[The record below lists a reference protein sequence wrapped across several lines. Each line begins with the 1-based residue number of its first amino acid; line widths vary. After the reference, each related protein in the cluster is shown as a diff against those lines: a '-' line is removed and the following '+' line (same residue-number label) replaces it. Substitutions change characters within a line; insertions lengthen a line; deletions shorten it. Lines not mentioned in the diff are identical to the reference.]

1 MRKAL
6 FVQHTNPGGYPPIQ
20 HAIAIL
26 IRAGWEVKCVGV
38 GIAATV
44 SLGMPTDPRL
54 TVLMMRRSYE
64 NSVAKLFQRL
74 FFCIWVGQI
83 ALRWRP
89 ELIYTSDAYA
99 APAGLLAASLTQSRI
114 IYHEHDS
121 PAEPETVY
129 QKVIAW
135 CRRIICNRAL
145 VVVTPNSARSG
156 EIVLSTGIS
165 SDRVVTVLNCL
176 LKSEMI
182 DEFPIQST
190 IDPDAVFRVY
200 YHGSIVRERIPLAI
214 VDALASL
221 PKHVCLRIVGYETL
235 GSLGYCDELHRR
247 AVLLGVIDR
256 IEFVGSVS
264 RTNLLRFARS
274 SHIGL
279 SLMPMQSNDVNMTHM
294 VGASNKPFDYLASG
308 CPLVVSD
315 LLEWRVNFVD
325 TGLASCCDPS
335 SSESIANAISYWM
348 TQPETYRKAQAEGLR
363 RIATEWNYETQFAP
377 VLNAIQSGVKLTD
390 TMAASA

>member
-20 HAIAIL
+20 HAIAML

-44 SLGMPTDPRL
+44 SLSMPNDPQL
-54 TVLMMRRSYE
+54 TVLMMRPTYE
-64 NSVAKLFQRL
+64 NSILKLFQRI
-74 FFCIWVGQI
+74 FFCLWVGQV

-99 APAGLLAASLTQSRI
+99 APAGLLAASLTRSRI
-114 IYHEHDS
+114 VYHEHDS
-121 PAEPETVY
+121 PAEPETLY
-129 QKVIAW
+129 QKVVVW

-145 VVVTPNSARSG
+145 VVVTPNATRSE
-156 EIVLSTGIS
+156 EIILSTGIS
-165 SDRVVTVLNCL
+165 AIRVVTVLNCL

-182 DEFPIQST
+182 DELPIHST
-190 IDPDAVFRVY
+190 IGADAAFRVY

-221 PKHVCLRIVGYETL
+221 PRHVCLRIVGYETL
-235 GSLGYCDELHRR
+235 GSLGYCDELYRR

-256 IEFVGSVS
+256 IEFVGSVP

-274 SHIGL
+274 SHLGL
-279 SLMPMQSNDVNMTHM
+279 SLMPMQSSDVNMTHM

-315 LLEWRVNFVD
+315 LPEWRANFVD
-325 TGLASCCDPS
+325 TGLASCCDPQS
-335 SSESIANAISYWM
+335 SASIANAISYWL
-348 TQPETYRKAQAEGLR
+348 TQPEKYRKAKAEGLR

-377 VLNAIQSGVKLTD
+377 VLNAIQGGVKLAD
-390 TMAASA
+390 TTAASA